1 LHYEYYTHVE
11 EVEEKIKLEQD
22 ILQCI
27 VSKNAWFKNS
37 LALGTGQYPAL
48 TDYADGVD
56 TMQFLVDLN

>member
-1 LHYEYYTHVE
+1 
-11 EVEEKIKLEQD
+11 VEEKIKLEQD